1 MKKFGLIVT
10 LSLLVVTTLTGC
22 ATMRRWSGS
31 EKSESADL
39 GPGQTADADIL
50 EAPATGLI
58 TWAWYSPKTRVGPG
72 VKVEDSRTK
81 GYHLNVSEGH
91 VRTTDELTTAIA
103 ALDDGTIVVNIVAL
117 GLSAKDRPF
126 LADNRNGWGVSDR
139 PSEVDFLKCTPEGIC
154 TSQREPD
161 VRSNGFTIAAYRQ

>member
-10 LSLLVVTTLTGC
+10 LCLLVVTTLTGC

-31 EKSESADL
+31 DKVVETTAAVVEVPDTS
-39 GPGQTADADIL
+39 GPI
-50 EAPATGLI
+50 I
-58 TWAWYSPKTRVGPG
+58 WAWYGPKTRVGPG

-81 GYHLNVSEGH
+81 GYHLNISEGN
-91 VRTTDELTTAIA
+91 VRNTDDLSTAIA

-117 GLSAKDRPF
+117 GLSAGDKPF

-139 PSEVDFLKCTPEGIC
+139 PSEIDFLKCTPEGIC

-161 VRSNGFTIAAYRQ
+161 VRSNGFTIAAYRK